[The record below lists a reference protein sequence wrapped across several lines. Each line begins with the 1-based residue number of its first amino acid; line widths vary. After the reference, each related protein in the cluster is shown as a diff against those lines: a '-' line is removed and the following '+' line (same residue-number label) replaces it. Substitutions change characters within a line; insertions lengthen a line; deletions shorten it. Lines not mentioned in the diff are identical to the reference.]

1 MGPIKEICFFPFS
14 VFFFLILFTFSLWTG
29 RWEQIGAIEEMCNHF
44 SSLAPYSTPVA
55 SNAQIH
61 SNPSAPSTI
70 FSRHMSTSFDQKES
84 TYLFALDIKCIW
96 SSHSKKTCSFKIP
109 KEIWAPFYKCFI
121 LKNVLHGFSLILF
134 IHPTPLQKERAS
146 TDLFCDICLC
156 WVWWFTIWKEVGKY
170 WEANI
175 MQCPRL

>member
-1 MGPIKEICFFPFS
+1 MIYSSFDITNNTSIEKKYDLSPRKQFS
-14 VFFFLILFTFSLWTG
+14 FSLPLVIRVHIFLTCRLFEVVNKWGQWKRYVSFLFLFSFFFILFTFSLWTG

-84 TYLFALDIKCIW
+84 TYLFALDITCIW

-109 KEIWAPFYKCFI
+109 KEIWAPFY
-121 LKNVLHGFSLILF
+121 
-134 IHPTPLQKERAS
+134 
-146 TDLFCDICLC
+146 
-156 WVWWFTIWKEVGKY
+156 
-170 WEANI
+170 
-175 MQCPRL
+175 